1 MSIEKCL
8 IEVQSVVKDIFNDEE
23 ARDILNKIQNKLD
36 EKKTL
41 KELGTTEDNIAKEI
55 LEEEKK
61 IKLIKKRNLLK
72 NRMLVYKQFEIGIE
86 NFPGKP
92 EEHINSLLV
101 GTSSSKKF
109 SQFSVDNKQV
119 LYKNKYKSG
128 FETEISNLGLEDLIT
143 REELQPFI
151 FIEHHDNP
159 FLKLTKKEKKTMVE
173 NNQPLPKDE
182 PITGNQNAYD
192 IAKIG
197 KKYNDITLDDK
208 NALGANIPRNPNY
221 VFRNSHVG
229 EKMMRAAGDDVTN
242 EATHKATWIKD
253 IKNTLNL
260 DTVFPGKNDNQINKI
275 LDKSWN
281 SILSGHYITS
291 LGGGNKSG
299 TKNIATKLSAERI
312 FNFKDGKSFF
322 EYNQKY
328 GFGDYVSSLE
338 QGFLK
343 SGQDAGL
350 MAIMGTN
357 PEQFLSDIVTLYKNH
372 YGGITAKDL
381 NVENFRKNMTELD
394 GSINVGY
401 GNTLAKVGSVI
412 GAVQEVGKLTAI
424 APTSFF
430 GDLPN
435 IMTQL
440 KHDDMNMFDPMKIV
454 FSELFRSSNKKELKQ
469 VLKPFG
475 LFVDNF
481 VTSLNQHATINED
494 MVGSV
499 AKFKAGFYKWTGFK
513 VLMERMKSGVFLAY
527 MNHYGMLARESNWN
541 QLSEQTQRILGL
553 YGVDDGMWNMMKKT
567 TLRKFEGYDLLTID
581 DLAELPKNNIIDYL
595 KKTQP
600 TLTKFTDA
608 KIKETRN
615 EIQSRW
621 KMFLYSRVHMG
632 ILEPGARERA
642 YLNQGLTRGS
652 PAGFLARLITK
663 FKSFPMTVY
672 TKKLEVM
679 VKGSGEDIKASNYIP
694 ALAYYTVL
702 GTIFGYASLSF
713 ADMLMGKEP
722 RDPTD
727 PKTAFASMAKGGGA
741 SIYGDLLYQ
750 EISRSNGG
758 AASTILGPAFS
769 DAEGLIRVLKN
780 TAEGKFD
787 KAALKAYRLFESSTP
802 IDIWY
807 LRPAYNYLIGYN
819 IKDMLDPGYFD
830 RLKGYTEKATGQKFL
845 LEPLKP

>member
-1 MSIEKCL
+1 MSINKCL
-8 IEVQSVVKDIFNDEE
+8 IEVQSAVKDVFNDEE

-61 IKLIKKRNLLK
+61 IKLIKKRNTLNARIK
-72 NRMLVYKQFEIGIE
+72 VYEHFAKGIE
-86 NFPGKP
+86 HFNGKP
-92 EEHINSLLV
+92 IEHINSLLV

-109 SQFSVDNKQV
+109 SQFSTDNKQV
-119 LYKNKYKSG
+119 LYRNKYKSG
-128 FETEISNLGLEDLIT
+128 FETEISNLGLDDLIV

-159 FLKLTKKEKKTMVE
+159 FLKLTNQQKKIMIE
-173 NNQPLPKDE
+173 NNQPIPKDE

-197 KKYNDITLDDK
+197 KKYNDMALDDK
-208 NALGANIPRNPNY
+208 NSLGAYIKRDSNY
-221 VFRNSHVG
+221 VFRTSHVG
-229 EKMMRAAGDDVTN
+229 ERMMRAAGDDVTN
-242 EATHKATWIKD
+242 EAVHKAKWIED
-253 IKNTLNL
+253 IKNAIDL
-260 DTVFPGKNDNQINKI
+260 DRDFKGKNDNEINKS
-275 LDKSWN
+275 LGNAWSN
-281 SILSGHYITS
+281 ILSGHTLTALGTS
-291 LGGGNKSG
+291 SRTGSR
-299 TKNIATKLSAERI
+299 NIATRLSAEKI
-312 FNFKDGKSFF
+312 FHFKDGKSFF

-328 GFGDYVSSLE
+328 GHGDYVTSLE

-350 MAIMGTN
+350 MDVLSTN
-357 PEQFLSDIVTLYKNH
+357 PEKFLGDLVSLYQNH
-372 YGGITAKDL
+372 YGGSIAKDL
-381 NVENFRKNMTELD
+381 SVEKFRKNIMELD
-394 GSINVGY
+394 GSINVGH

-412 GAVQEVGKLTAI
+412 GAAQEVGKLTAI

-430 GDLPN
+430 GDIPN
-435 IMTQL
+435 IMTQV
-440 KHDDMNMFDPMKIV
+440 KHDDMNVLSSMNIV

-469 VLKPFG
+469 VLQPFG

-481 VTSLNQHATINED
+481 VSGLNQHATINED

-513 VLMERMKSGVFLAY
+513 ALMERMKSGVFLAY
-527 MNHYGMLARESNWN
+527 QNHYGILAKENNWN
-541 QLSEQTQRILGL
+541 QLSEQTQRVLGL
-553 YGVDDGMWNMMKKT
+553 YGVDDGMWNMMRKT

-600 TLTKFTDA
+600 TLTKFSDT
-608 KIKETRN
+608 KIRETRN

-621 KMFLYSRVHMG
+621 RMFLYSRVHMG

-642 YLNQGLTRGS
+642 YLNQGLPRGS
-652 PAGFLARLITK
+652 SSGFLARLITK
-663 FKSFPMTVY
+663 FKSFPTTVY
-672 TKKLEVM
+672 TKKLEVL

-694 ALAYYTVL
+694 ALTYYTIL
-702 GTIFGYASLSF
+702 GTVFGYASLSF
-713 ADMLMGKEP
+713 ADMLAGKEP

-727 PKTAFASMAKGGGA
+727 PKTMAASMAKGGGA
-741 SIYGDLLYQ
+741 SIMGDLLYQ

-769 DAEGLIRVLKN
+769 DLEGLMNVLKN
-780 TAEGKFD
+780 TAQGKFD
-787 KAALKAYRLFESSTP
+787 KAGLKAYRLFEANTP

-807 LRPAYNYLIGYN
+807 LRPVYNFLIGYH
-819 IKDMLDPGYFD
+819 IKDILDPGYFD
-830 RLKGYTEKATGQKFL
+830 RLEGYTKKATGQDFYNYI
-845 LEPLKP
+845 KP

>member
-61 IKLIKKRNLLK
+61 IKLIKKRNTLNARIK
-72 NRMLVYKQFEIGIE
+72 VYEHFAKGIE
-86 NFPGKP
+86 HFNGKP
-92 EEHINSLLV
+92 IEHINSLLV

-109 SQFSVDNKQV
+109 SQFSTDNKQV
-119 LYKNKYKSG
+119 LYRNKYKSG
-128 FETEISNLGLEDLIT
+128 FETEISNLGLDDLIV

-159 FLKLTKKEKKTMVE
+159 FLKLTNQQKKIMIE
-173 NNQPLPKDE
+173 NNQPIPKDE

-197 KKYNDITLDDK
+197 KKYNDMALDDK
-208 NALGANIPRNPNY
+208 NSLGAYIKRDSNY
-221 VFRNSHVG
+221 VFRTSHVG
-229 EKMMRAAGDDVTN
+229 ERMMRAAGDDVTN
-242 EATHKATWIKD
+242 EAVHKAKWIED
-253 IKNTLNL
+253 IKNAIDL
-260 DTVFPGKNDNQINKI
+260 DRDFKGKNDNEINKS
-275 LDKSWN
+275 LGNAWSN
-281 SILSGHYITS
+281 ILSGHTLTALGTS
-291 LGGGNKSG
+291 SRTGSR
-299 TKNIATKLSAERI
+299 NIATRLSAEKI
-312 FNFKDGKSFF
+312 FHFKDGKSFF

-328 GFGDYVSSLE
+328 GHGDYVTSLE

-350 MAIMGTN
+350 MDVLSTN
-357 PEQFLSDIVTLYKNH
+357 PEKFLGDLVSLYQNH
-372 YGGITAKDL
+372 YGGSIAKDL
-381 NVENFRKNMTELD
+381 SVEKFRKNIMELD
-394 GSINVGY
+394 GSINVGH

-412 GAVQEVGKLTAI
+412 GAAQEVGKLTAI

-430 GDLPN
+430 GDIPN
-435 IMTQL
+435 IMTQV
-440 KHDDMNMFDPMKIV
+440 KHDDMNVLSSMNIV

-469 VLKPFG
+469 VLQPFG

-481 VTSLNQHATINED
+481 VSGLNQHATINED

-513 VLMERMKSGVFLAY
+513 ALMERMKSGVFLAY
-527 MNHYGMLARESNWN
+527 QNHYGILAKENNWN
-541 QLSEQTQRILGL
+541 QLSEQTQRVLGL
-553 YGVDDGMWNMMKKT
+553 YGVDDGMWNMMRKT

-600 TLTKFTDA
+600 TLTKFSDT
-608 KIKETRN
+608 KIRETRN

-621 KMFLYSRVHMG
+621 RMFLYSRVHMG

-642 YLNQGLTRGS
+642 YLNQGLPRGS
-652 PAGFLARLITK
+652 SSGFLARLITK
-663 FKSFPMTVY
+663 FKSFPTTVY
-672 TKKLEVM
+672 TKKLEVL

-694 ALAYYTVL
+694 ALTYYTIL
-702 GTIFGYASLSF
+702 GTVFGYASLSF
-713 ADMLMGKEP
+713 ADMLAGKEP

-727 PKTAFASMAKGGGA
+727 PKTMAASMAKGGGA
-741 SIYGDLLYQ
+741 SIMGDLLYQ

-769 DAEGLIRVLKN
+769 DLEGLMNVLKN
-780 TAEGKFD
+780 TAQGKFD
-787 KAALKAYRLFESSTP
+787 KAGLKAYRLFEANTP

-807 LRPAYNYLIGYN
+807 LRPVYNFLIGYH
-819 IKDMLDPGYFD
+819 IKDILDPGYFD
-830 RLKGYTEKATGQKFL
+830 RLEGYTKKATGQDFYNYI
-845 LEPLKP
+845 KP